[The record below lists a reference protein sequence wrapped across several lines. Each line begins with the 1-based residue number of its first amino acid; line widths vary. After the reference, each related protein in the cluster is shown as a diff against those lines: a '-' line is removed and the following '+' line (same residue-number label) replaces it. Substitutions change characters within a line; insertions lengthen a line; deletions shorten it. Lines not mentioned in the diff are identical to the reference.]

1 METINKFEE
10 LVNNPKYQNIFKTYK
25 YDMRK
30 ITKILKLEQMGV
42 DIGFL
47 DNKQFARNADPLDIL
62 LLYCKD
68 REQEFN
74 RWLNTMQGN
83 CEHKLNNSSTTK
95 VPFAEDGVHG
105 VNVYNAKGE
114 WLETEL
120 TVDTEDD
127 DSDDCEF
134 SNEEQPPAHPVV
146 QPTKTEV
153 CKPKMIE
160 VKNKIVENRKKRLNP
175 KLKPVTEQPSTK

>member
-1 METINKFEE
+1 MEIINKFEE
-10 LVNNPKYQNIFKTYK
+10 LANNPKYQNIFKTYK

-42 DIGFL
+42 DIAFL
-47 DNKQFARNADPLDIL
+47 DNKQFAKNADPLDIL

-83 CEHKLNNSSTTK
+83 CEHKLNISSTTK

-105 VNVYNAKGE
+105 VNVYNAKG
-114 WLETEL
+114 EL

-160 VKNKIVENRKKRLNP
+160 VKNKIVENRKK
-175 KLKPVTEQPSTK
+175 KAVAK

>member
-1 METINKFEE
+1 METINSFEE
-10 LVNNPKYQNIFKTYK
+10 LVNNPKYQNILKTYK

-30 ITKILKLEQMGV
+30 IIKILKLEELGV
-42 DIGFL
+42 DIAFL
-47 DNKQFARNADPLDIL
+47 DNKQFTKNADPLDIL
-62 LLYCKD
+62 LLFCKD

-74 RWLNTMQGN
+74 RWLNTIQGN

-95 VPFAEDGVHG
+95 VAFAEDGVHG
-105 VNVYNAKGE
+105 VQVYNGKGE
-114 WLETEL
+114 WLETEVV
-120 TVDTEDD
+120 VDTEDD

-134 SNEEQPPAHPVV
+134 SNEEQPPAPPVV

-160 VKNKIVENRKKRLNP
+160 VKNKIEGARKMAAAK
-175 KLKPVTEQPSTK
+175 

>member
-1 METINKFEE
+1 MELKQSIEE

-47 DNKQFARNADPLDIL
+47 DNKQFAKNADPLDIL
-62 LLYCKD
+62 LLLCND
-68 REQEFN
+68 R
-74 RWLNTMQGN
+74 
-83 CEHKLNNSSTTK
+83 KLNSTTK

-114 WLETEL
+114 WLYGYL
-120 TVDTEDD
+120 
-127 DSDDCEF
+127 
-134 SNEEQPPAHPVV
+134 
-146 QPTKTEV
+146 
-153 CKPKMIE
+153 
-160 VKNKIVENRKKRLNP
+160 
-175 KLKPVTEQPSTK
+175 